1 MPGDGIGPEIMTEAQ
16 RVLEAV
22 GQRFGLRFAFED
34 EPVGGRAIEAF
45 GVALRESALP
55 RAREADA
62 VLFGAVGDP
71 RFDDPK
77 ASVRPEQAILGLRRG
92 LGLFANLRPVVAHG
106 RLVGSSPL
114 RPELLEGVDILF
126 VRELT
131 GGIYFGERERGS
143 DERGRFARDT
153 MRYDEHEVRRIV
165 ELAFE
170 AAKGRRGKLT
180 SVDKA
185 NVLDSSRLWREV
197 TTEVAADYPEVELEH
212 ALVDSFAMHVLKR
225 PRDFDVVVTGNMFGD
240 ILSDEASVLPGSLG
254 VMPSASLGTARGDRT
269 RVGLYEPI
277 HGSAPDIAGQGIAN
291 PLGMILSAASMLRH
305 SLGLDTEAQAIERAV
320 ASTIEAGAVTPD
332 LGGEAMTEEVG
343 SQVAGRVLEL

>member
-1 MPGDGIGPEIMTEAQ
+1 
-16 RVLEAV
+16 
-22 GQRFGLRFAFED
+22 
-34 EPVGGRAIEAF
+34 
-45 GVALRESALP
+45 
-55 RAREADA
+55 
-62 VLFGAVGDP
+62 
-71 RFDDPK
+71 
-77 ASVRPEQAILGLRRG
+77 
-92 LGLFANLRPVVAHG
+92 
-106 RLVGSSPL
+106 
-114 RPELLEGVDILF
+114 
-126 VRELT
+126 
-131 GGIYFGERERGS
+131 
-143 DERGRFARDT
+143 
-153 MRYDEHEVRRIV
+153 
-165 ELAFE
+165 
-170 AAKGRRGKLT
+170 
-180 SVDKA
+180 
-185 NVLDSSRLWREV
+185 VLDASRLWREV
-197 TTEVAADYPEVELEH
+197 ATEVADGYPDVELEH